1 MWGFFYYFYI
11 MLNRT
16 PFYEFVERFSKLNEI
31 EAWITS
37 FDADLEDEIW
47 KLIVIEQLDK
57 KGIDEYGDVIGL
69 YSRRTEE
76 IDPRKKAGTP
86 YTLNDTS
93 AFINSIAVQ
102 VGNDFFTVNGN
113 GQKSNTNLFER
124 YGDGIIGLTPDNL
137 AIVKEMLKD
146 KFIEYVRESLQVN

>member
-1 MWGFFYYFYI
+1 

-16 PFYEFVERFSKLNEI
+16 PFYEFVERFSKLNEV

-37 FDADLEDEIW
+37 FDGDLEDEIW

-57 KGIDEYGDVIGL
+57 KGVNDLGNVIGL
-69 YSRRTEE
+69 YSLNTQKLNQ
-76 IDPRKKAGTP
+76 RKKAGTH
-86 YTLNDTS
+86 YTLND
-93 AFINSIAVQ
+93 AGDFIKSIAIQ
-102 VGNDFFTVNGN
+102 VGNDFFRTTAD
-113 GQKSNTNLFER
+113 GQKDNENLFDK
-124 YGDGIIGLTPDNL
+124 YNKGGADIIGLTPDNL

>member
-16 PFYEFVERFSKLNEI
+16 PFYEFVERFRKLNEV
-31 EAWITS
+31 EAWINS
-37 FDADLEDEIW
+37 FDSDLEDEIW

-57 KGIDEYGDVIGL
+57 KGVNELDQVIGL

-113 GQKSNTNLFER
+113 GQKSNTNLFEK
-124 YGDGIIGLTPDNL
+124 YGDGIIGLAPDNL

>member
-1 MWGFFYYFYI
+1 

-16 PFYEFVERFSKLNEI
+16 PFYEFVERFQKLNEV
-31 EAWITS
+31 EAWVTS
-37 FDADLEDEIW
+37 FDGDLEDEIW

-57 KGIDEYGDVIGL
+57 KGVNELDQVIGL

-124 YGDGIIGLTPDNL
+124 YGDGIIGLTSDNL

-146 KFIEYVRESLQVN
+146 KFINYVRESLQVN

>member
-1 MWGFFYYFYI
+1 

-16 PFYEFVERFSKLNEI
+16 PFYEFVERFKKLNEV
-31 EAWITS
+31 EAWINS
-37 FDADLEDEIW
+37 FDGDLKDEIW
-47 KLIVIEQLDK
+47 KLIAIEQLDK
-57 KGIDEYGDVIGL
+57 KGVNELDQVIGL

-93 AFINSIAVQ
+93 AFINSLAVQ
-102 VGNDFFTVNGN
+102 VGNDFFTVNAD

-146 KFIEYVRESLQVN
+146 KFIEYVRELLQVN

>member
-16 PFYEFVERFSKLNEI
+16 PFFEFVERFKKLNEV

-57 KGIDEYGDVIGL
+57 KGVNELDQVIGL

-76 IDPRKKAGTP
+76 IDSRKKAGTP

-93 AFINSIAVQ
+93 AFINSLAVQ

-113 GQKSNTNLFER
+113 GQKGNTNLFER

-146 KFIEYVRESLQVN
+146 KFIEYVRELLQVN

>member
-1 MWGFFYYFYI
+1 

-16 PFYEFVERFSKLNEI
+16 PFYEFVERFSKLNEV
-31 EAWITS
+31 EAWMTS
-37 FDADLEDEIW
+37 FDGDLEDEIW

-57 KGIDEYGDVIGL
+57 KGVNELDQVIGL

-146 KFIEYVRESLQVN
+146 KFINYVRKSLQVN

>member
-16 PFYEFVERFSKLNEI
+16 PFYEFVERFQKLNEV
-31 EAWITS
+31 EAWVTS
-37 FDADLEDEIW
+37 FDGDLEDEIW

-57 KGIDEYGDVIGL
+57 KGVNELDQVIGL
-69 YSRRTEE
+69 YSRKTEE
-76 IDPRKKAGTP
+76 IDARKKAGTP

-113 GQKSNTNLFER
+113 GQKSNTNLFEK

-146 KFIEYVRESLQVN
+146 KFINYVRESLQVD

>member
-1 MWGFFYYFYI
+1 

-16 PFYEFVERFSKLNEI
+16 PFYEFVERFKKLNEV
-31 EAWITS
+31 EAWVTS
-37 FDADLEDEIW
+37 FDGDLEDEIW

-57 KGIDEYGDVIGL
+57 KGVNELDQVIGL

-93 AFINSIAVQ
+93 AFINSLAVT

-113 GQKSNTNLFER
+113 GQKGNTNLFER

-146 KFIEYVRESLQVN
+146 KFIEYVRELLQVN

>member
-1 MWGFFYYFYI
+1 

-16 PFYEFVERFSKLNEI
+16 PFYEFVERFSKLNEV
-31 EAWITS
+31 EAWINS

-47 KLIVIEQLDK
+47 KLIVIEQLEK
-57 KGIDEYGDVIGL
+57 KGVNELGEVIGL
-69 YSRRTEE
+69 YSKRTQE
-76 IDPRKKAGTP
+76 IDPRKKAGSH

-93 AFINSIAVQ
+93 AFINSLAVQ

-113 GQKSNTNLFER
+113 GQKGNTNLFER

-146 KFIEYVRESLQVN
+146 KFIEYVRELLQVN

>member
-1 MWGFFYYFYI
+1 

-16 PFYEFVERFSKLNEI
+16 PFYEFVERFTKLNEVD
-31 EAWITS
+31 AWIQS

-57 KGIDEYGDVIGL
+57 KGIDDQGDIIGV
-69 YSRRTEE
+69 YSRKTEE

-93 AFINSIAVQ
+93 AFINSLAVQ
-102 VGNDFFTVNGN
+102 VGNDFFTTNAN
-113 GQKSNTNLFER
+113 GQKDNTDLFKK

-137 AIVKEMLKD
+137 TIVKEMLKD
-146 KFIEYVRESLQVN
+146 KFIEYVREILQVN

>member
-16 PFYEFVERFSKLNEI
+16 PFYEFVERFQKLNEV
-31 EAWITS
+31 EAWVAS
-37 FDADLEDEIW
+37 FDGDLEDEIW

-57 KGIDEYGDVIGL
+57 KGVNELDQVIGL

-137 AIVKEMLKD
+137 AIIKEMLKD
-146 KFIEYVRESLQVN
+146 KFINYVRESLQVN

>member
-1 MWGFFYYFYI
+1 
-11 MLNRT
+11 MLNIT
-16 PFYEFVERFSKLNEI
+16 PFYEFVERFSKLDEV

-47 KLIVIEQLDK
+47 KLIAIEQLDK
-57 KGIDEYGDVIGL
+57 KGVNELGEVIGL
-69 YSRRTEE
+69 YSKRTQE

>member
-1 MWGFFYYFYI
+1 

-16 PFYEFVERFSKLNEI
+16 PFYVFVERFSKLNEV

-47 KLIVIEQLDK
+47 KLIAIEQLDK
-57 KGIDEYGDVIGL
+57 KGVNELDQVIGL

-76 IDPRKKAGTP
+76 IDSRKKAGTP

-93 AFINSIAVQ
+93 AFINSLAVQ
-102 VGNDFFTVNGN
+102 VGNDFFTVNAD

-146 KFIEYVRESLQVN
+146 KFIEYVRELLQVN

>member
-16 PFYEFVERFSKLNEI
+16 PFYEFCERFKLLSEVQ
-31 EAWITS
+31 AWQQS
-37 FDADLEDEIW
+37 FDNALEDEIW

-57 KGIDEYGDVIGL
+57 KGVNELDQVIGL

-93 AFINSIAVQ
+93 AFINSVAIQ
-102 VGNDFFTVNGN
+102 VGNDFFTVDAN
-113 GQKSNTNLFER
+113 GQKGNTNLFDK

-146 KFIEYVRESLQVN
+146 KFIEYVKEVLQLN

>member
-16 PFYEFVERFSKLNEI
+16 PFYEFVERFQKLNEV
-31 EAWITS
+31 EAWVTS
-37 FDADLEDEIW
+37 FDGDLEDEIW

-57 KGIDEYGDVIGL
+57 KGVNELDQVIGL

-113 GQKSNTNLFER
+113 GQKSNTNLFEK

>member
-1 MWGFFYYFYI
+1 

-16 PFYEFVERFSKLNEI
+16 PFYEFVERFKKLNEV

-57 KGIDEYGDVIGL
+57 KGVNELDQVIGL

-76 IDPRKKAGTP
+76 IDSRKKAGTP

-93 AFINSIAVQ
+93 AFINSLAVQ
-102 VGNDFFTVNGN
+102 VGNDFFTVNAD

-146 KFIEYVRESLQVN
+146 KFIEYVRELLQVN

>member
-16 PFYEFVERFSKLNEI
+16 PFYEFVERFQKLNEV
-31 EAWITS
+31 EAWVTS
-37 FDADLEDEIW
+37 FDGDLEDEIW

-57 KGIDEYGDVIGL
+57 KGVNELDQVIGL

-146 KFIEYVRESLQVN
+146 KFINYVRESLQVN

>member
-1 MWGFFYYFYI
+1 MWGFFITFDI

-16 PFYEFVERFSKLNEI
+16 PFYEFVERFQKLNEV
-31 EAWITS
+31 EAWVTS

-57 KGIDEYGDVIGL
+57 KGVNELDQVIGL

-102 VGNDFFTVNGN
+102 VGNDFFTVNGD
-113 GQKSNTNLFER
+113 GRKSNTNLFEK

>member
-1 MWGFFYYFYI
+1 

-16 PFYEFVERFSKLNEI
+16 PFYEFVERFQKLNEV
-31 EAWITS
+31 EAWVTS
-37 FDADLEDEIW
+37 FDGDLEDEIW

-57 KGIDEYGDVIGL
+57 KGVNELDQVIGL

-102 VGNDFFTVNGN
+102 VGNDFFTVNGT
-113 GQKSNTNLFER
+113 GQKSNTNLFEK

-146 KFIEYVRESLQVN
+146 KFINYVRESLQVN

>member
-16 PFYEFVERFSKLNEI
+16 PFYEFVERFSKLDEV
-31 EAWITS
+31 EAWVTS
-37 FDADLEDEIW
+37 FDGDLEDEIW

-57 KGIDEYGDVIGL
+57 KGVNELDQVIGL
-69 YSRRTEE
+69 YSRKTEE

-146 KFIEYVRESLQVN
+146 KFINYVRESLQVN

>member
-1 MWGFFYYFYI
+1 

-16 PFYEFVERFSKLNEI
+16 PFFEFVERFKKLNEV
-31 EAWITS
+31 EAWVTS
-37 FDADLEDEIW
+37 FDGDLEDEIW

-57 KGIDEYGDVIGL
+57 KGVNELDQVIGL

-93 AFINSIAVQ
+93 AFINSLAVQ
-102 VGNDFFTVNGN
+102 VGNDFFTINADGR
-113 GQKSNTNLFER
+113 KSNTNLFER

-146 KFIEYVRESLQVN
+146 KFIEYVRELLQVN

>member
-1 MWGFFYYFYI
+1 

-16 PFYEFVERFSKLNEI
+16 PFYEFVERFKKLNEV
-31 EAWITS
+31 EAWVTS

-47 KLIVIEQLDK
+47 KLIAIEQLDK
-57 KGIDEYGDVIGL
+57 KGVNELDQLIGL

-113 GQKSNTNLFER
+113 GQKGNTNLFER

-146 KFIEYVRESLQVN
+146 KFIEYVRKSLQVN

>member
-1 MWGFFYYFYI
+1 

-16 PFYEFVERFSKLNEI
+16 PFYEFVERFKKLNEV

-37 FDADLEDEIW
+37 FDGDLEDEIW

-57 KGIDEYGDVIGL
+57 KGVNELDQVIGL

-76 IDPRKKAGTP
+76 IDPRKKAGSH

-93 AFINSIAVQ
+93 AFINSLAVT

-113 GQKSNTNLFER
+113 GQKGNTNLFER

-146 KFIEYVRESLQVN
+146 KFIEYVRELLQVN

>member
-16 PFYEFVERFSKLNEI
+16 PFYEFVERFQKLNEV
-31 EAWITS
+31 EAWVTS
-37 FDADLEDEIW
+37 FDGDLEDEIW

-57 KGIDEYGDVIGL
+57 KGVNELDQVIGL
-69 YSRRTEE
+69 YSRKTEE
-76 IDPRKKAGTP
+76 IDPRKKAGSH

-102 VGNDFFTVNGN
+102 VGNDFFTVNGD
-113 GQKSNTNLFER
+113 GRKSNTNLFEK

>member
-1 MWGFFYYFYI
+1 

-16 PFYEFVERFSKLNEI
+16 PFYEFVERFQKLNEV
-31 EAWITS
+31 EAWVTS
-37 FDADLEDEIW
+37 FDGDLEDEIW

-57 KGIDEYGDVIGL
+57 KGVNELGEVIGL
-69 YSRRTEE
+69 YSKRTQE
-76 IDPRKKAGTP
+76 IDPRKKAGSH

-113 GQKSNTNLFER
+113 GQKSNTNLFDK

>member
-1 MWGFFYYFYI
+1 

-16 PFYEFVERFSKLNEI
+16 PFYEFVERFQKLNEV
-31 EAWITS
+31 EAWVTS
-37 FDADLEDEIW
+37 FDGDLEDEIW

-57 KGIDEYGDVIGL
+57 KGVNELGKVIGL
-69 YSRRTEE
+69 YSKRTQE
-76 IDPRKKAGTP
+76 IDPRKKAGSH

-113 GQKSNTNLFER
+113 GQKSNTNLFEK